1 MWGRILAAEAWNAAS
16 FFSKPENSYR
26 EERGKKKKKEKFW
39 KSRLRKM
46 TKLASFFF
54 KSRMLMIIRHSEIK
68 MMVKKSD
75 STQGTMS
82 GCFGDS

>member
-54 KSRMLMIIRHSEIK
+54 
-68 MMVKKSD
+68 
-75 STQGTMS
+75 
-82 GCFGDS
+82 F

>member
-1 MWGRILAAEAWNAAS
+1 MGEDSSSRGLECCKLFLQA
-16 FFSKPENSYR
+16 R
-26 EERGKKKKKEKFW
+26 EQLPRGKGKKKKKKEKFW